1 MKGLKLYWLLAL
13 LCIAMNQITT
23 AQNSI
28 KGTVTDGN
36 FNEGLPNATV
46 YLPEQN
52 TGTLTNENG
61 AYTLNDLPKGRIKI
75 QFSFI
80 GYKTI
85 IKTIELN
92 NDKLELNIKMEPAM
106 LQPEEVVVSGGTYS
120 TQHENAIKIDLI
132 KSKDISSVGSPTFME
147 ALAAQPGVDMISNGT
162 GVAKPVIRGL
172 SMTNILMLNNGIKLE
187 NFQFSEHHPFVIDE
201 FGIDRIEVV
210 KGPASLLFGS
220 DAVGGVLNIIK
231 EKPAPANK
239 IIGDYNLQYHSN
251 TKGMVSDLGIKGAS
265 NDFNWG
271 FRASIKSHKDYKD
284 GDDSYIPNTRF
295 NEHSFKANL
304 GLNKSF
310 GIFRLYYDYNR
321 PKLGMSNDESIDLIT
336 KNERENKI
344 WYQDLTNHIISSKNT
359 LFLNN
364 FKVDINASYQLN
376 NRRLQTD
383 NSMPEFEMVNMDLNT
398 FSYELKTYLPSN
410 TNADYI
416 IGLQGANKT
425 NKNNKAPNHVI
436 PNADVDDFS
445 VFGLAK
451 HSLFNKLE
459 TQLGMRYDYR
469 NISTEAEVDKE
480 AIDKNYSNISI
491 SAGATYDATDNIL
504 IRANFASAYR
514 TPNIAEL
521 TQNGVH
527 EARYEQGNSS
537 LKTQRNYEFDLSA
550 HYHTQHFM
558 LDISGFHNTIK
569 DYIFLAPTNQVSNEG
584 YNIFKYAQSNSE
596 LYGGEIALNSFITNW
611 LNITSNYSYLI
622 GKQENGTYLPFI
634 PQNKLRC
641 DIIFQKNEIGI
652 LKENYFRIGGLWAD
666 KQNKPAM
673 FETQTDSY
681 FVLNSSI
688 GTNIKYQNQTI
699 EFAIHVNNILNEKYM
714 DHLSTL
720 KEVDFNNIG
729 RNISFSIK
737 LPFGIK

>member
-1 MKGLKLYWLLAL
+1 MIGFKHYWFIAL
-13 LCIAMNQITT
+13 LCLAMNQITR

-28 KGTVTDGN
+28 KGIVTDAN
-36 FNEGLPNATV
+36 LNELLPNATV

-61 AYTLNDLPKGRIKI
+61 FYTLNNLPKGRIKI

-85 IKTIELN
+85 IKTIELK
-92 NDKLELNIKMEPAM
+92 NDEMELNIEMEPAM

-147 ALAAQPGVDMISNGT
+147 ALANQPGVDMISNGT

-201 FGIDRIEVV
+201 FGIDHIEVI

-239 IIGDYNLQYHSN
+239 IMGDYNLQYHSN
-251 TKGMVSDLGIKGAS
+251 TEGIVSDFGLKGAS

-271 FRASIKSHKDYKD
+271 FRAGIKSNKDYKD
-284 GDDSYIPNTRF
+284 GDDNYIPNTRF
-295 NEHSFKANL
+295 NEHSFKASL

-321 PKLGMSNDESIDLIT
+321 PKLSMCNDDSVDLIAE
-336 KNERENKI
+336 NERENKL

-359 LFLNN
+359 LFLND

-376 NRRLQTD
+376 NRKLQTD
-383 NSMPEFEMVNMDLNT
+383 KSMPQFEMVNMDLNT
-398 FSYELKTYLPSN
+398 FSYEIKTYLPSN
-410 TNADYI
+410 TNSDYI
-416 IGLQGANKT
+416 VGIQGANKT
-425 NKNNKAPNHVI
+425 NRNNNAPNHVI
-436 PNADVDDFS
+436 PDADVNDFS
-445 VFGLAK
+445 VFGLAQ
-451 HSLFNKLE
+451 HNLFNKLE
-459 TQLGMRYDYR
+459 TQLGIRYDYR
-469 NISTEAEVDKE
+469 NISTEEETDKD
-480 AIDKNYSNISI
+480 AVDKNYSNISI
-491 SAGATYDATDNIL
+491 SAGATFDATDNIL
-504 IRANFASAYR
+504 LRANFASAYR

-527 EARYEQGNSS
+527 EARYEQGNTA
-537 LKTQRNYEFDLSA
+537 LTTQRNYELDLSA
-550 HYHTQHFM
+550 HYHTQHLM
-558 LDISGFHNTIK
+558 LDISGFYNTIK
-569 DYIFLAPTNQVSNEG
+569 DYIFLAPTNDISNEG
-584 YNIFKYAQSNSE
+584 YDIFKYAQSNSE

-611 LNITSNYSYLI
+611 LNFTSNYSYLI
-622 GKQENGTYLPFI
+622 GKQENGEYLPFI

-641 DIIFQKNEIGI
+641 DLKLQKDEVGF
-652 LKENYFRIGGLWAD
+652 LKDNYFKIGGLWAD

-673 FETQTDSY
+673 FETKTDSY
-681 FVLNSSI
+681 FVLNSAI
-688 GTNIKYQNQTI
+688 GTSIKCQNQTI
-699 EFAIHVNNILNEKYM
+699 EFAVLVNNILNEKYI

-720 KEVDFNNIG
+720 KEVNFYNMG
-729 RNISFSIK
+729 RNISLNIK
-737 LPFGIK
+737 VPFNIK